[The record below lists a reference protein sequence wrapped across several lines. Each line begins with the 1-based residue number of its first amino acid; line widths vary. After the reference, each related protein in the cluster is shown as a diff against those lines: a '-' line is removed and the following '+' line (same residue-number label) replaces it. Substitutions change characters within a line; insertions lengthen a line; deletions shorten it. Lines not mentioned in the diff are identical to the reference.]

1 MRYADGVLWL
11 GNGRTAD
18 IPDLWQPCEVE
29 DLPGSLRELLPE
41 AIGAWASREYWVGIG
56 NARVAIARRDALPLC
71 RLPDVLDIKHEFL
84 GGGVT
89 AAIVL
94 PPRGRSLDGVVWIV
108 EAIAPPP
115 GYVDTLL
122 C

>member
-1 MRYADGVLWL
+1 MRYADGVLWP
-11 GNGRTAD
+11 GNGESVP

-29 DLPGSLRELLPE
+29 ALPLALRELLPE
-41 AIGAWASREYWVGIG
+41 AIAGWASREYWVGVG
-56 NARVAIARRDALPLC
+56 NARVAIARRDSLPIC
-71 RLPDVLDIKHEFL
+71 RLPDVLSIKHEFL
-84 GGGVT
+84 GGDLT

-94 PPRGRSLDGVVWIV
+94 PPRGQSLDGSVWIV

-115 GYVDTLL
+115 GYVDALI